1 MGTISTATVT
11 TRSLMGEYGE
21 CSGASRG
28 CRILICV
35 LFVTGHLVFPC
46 YGNRVLLVYM
56 CLDVANQ
63 KAKLV

>member
-35 LFVTGHLVFPC
+35 LFVTGHFVFPC
-46 YGNRVLLVYM
+46 YGIRVLLVYM

>member
-1 MGTISTATVT
+1 MILNHTVT
-11 TRSLMGEYGE
+11 GEYKE
-21 CSGASRG
+21 CSGASRR

-35 LFVTGHLVFPC
+35 LFVTVHFVFPC
-46 YGNRVLLVYM
+46 YGIRVLLAYM